1 MARDELF
8 MIVID
13 RMKTRNYLNP
23 VGDVSPVLTADRDQS
38 TLQSVKSVTT
48 SHVGL
53 GMDSA

>member
-23 VGDVSPVLTADRDQS
+23 VGDVSPVLTADRNQS
-38 TLQSVKSVTT
+38 TLQSVKSATT
-48 SHVGL
+48 SFVV
-53 GMDSA
+53 MDISP